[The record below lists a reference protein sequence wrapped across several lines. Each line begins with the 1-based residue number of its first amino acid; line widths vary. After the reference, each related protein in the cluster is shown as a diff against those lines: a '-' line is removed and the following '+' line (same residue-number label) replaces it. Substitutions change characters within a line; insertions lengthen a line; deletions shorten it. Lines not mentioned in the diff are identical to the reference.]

1 MITLTFPRTI
11 IVVSLMIIAV
21 LYSCKSSKEIKS
33 FQKGATFTVYLNDK
47 AAKDVNV
54 AFLDAEGT
62 TNDNGSCSFPDIPNK
77 NIGKEGRV
85 HIQYSP
91 FGIDTVLYLRIKNR
105 NDIYL
110 QTWKGDQSVL
120 EAPLARDTVKIA
132 SIRRTIEQAQYL
144 LTAAEKELREYLEQH
159 PESAVQD
166 YLKGHK
172 ALKSQLVQLKEDALQ
187 LLDRYQHVIE
197 KLEKGDIVNAT
208 QHHREAIEMS
218 AKVENFLDQQSE
230 FRQDQEELLS
240 AKPDAEFNMSVFF
253 AEGEYKIADLSPKD
267 QQKVD
272 AFLKKM
278 KSVESSF
285 QERHANAKLRCRII
299 AVGYTDGVPVGKKL
313 YQEIVPL
320 CRTHNYQSNSPN
332 DCLSFLRAKEIAH
345 YIARKATFQQ
355 PIIEEQG
362 KGAVLA
368 KDQRER
374 PALRKCKLSFSIIKN
389 NHYNP
394 IR

>member
-1 MITLTFPRTI
+1 MITLPFPRTI
-11 IVVSLMIIAV
+11 TIVSLMIIAV
-21 LYSCKSSKEIKS
+21 LYSCKSSKEIKP
-33 FQKGATFTVYLNDK
+33 FQRGATFTVYLNDR

-54 AFLDAEGT
+54 AFLDAKGT
-62 TNDNGSCSFPDIPNK
+62 TNDIGSCSFPGIPNK
-77 NIGKEGRV
+77 NIGKEGQV
-85 HIQYSP
+85 HIQYPP

-120 EAPLARDTVKIA
+120 EAPLAKDTIKIA
-132 SIRRTIEQAQYL
+132 SIRKTIEQAQHL
-144 LTAAEKELREYLEQH
+144 LTAAEKELREYLQQH

-187 LLDRYQHVIE
+187 LLDRYQHIIE

-208 QHHREAIEMS
+208 QHHQKVIEIG
-218 AKVENFLDQQSE
+218 AKVDDFLYRQSE
-230 FRQDQEELLS
+230 FRQDQGELLS

-278 KSVESSF
+278 QSVETSF

-299 AVGYTDGVPVGKKL
+299 AIGYTDGVPVGKKL
-313 YQEIVPL
+313 YREIVPL
-320 CRTHNYQSNSPN
+320 CRAHNYPSNSPN
-332 DCLSFLRAKEIAH
+332 DCLSFLRAKEIAQ

-362 KGAVLA
+362 KGATLA
-368 KDQRER
+368 KDRQER
-374 PALRKCKLSFSIIKN
+374 PALRKCKLSFSIIKDT
-389 NHYNP
+389 HYNP
-394 IR
+394 VR